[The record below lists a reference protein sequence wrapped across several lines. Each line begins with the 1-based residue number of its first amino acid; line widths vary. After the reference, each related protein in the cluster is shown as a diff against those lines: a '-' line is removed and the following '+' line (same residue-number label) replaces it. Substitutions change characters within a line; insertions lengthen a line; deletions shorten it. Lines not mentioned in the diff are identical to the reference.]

1 MGKHGECCEL
11 LPHMQIERNMRPLPC
26 FGNSLFS
33 NSPPTTGSEDEMGYG
48 YDMACSKCGRHHA
61 VTLGCGFSLPTVYSE
76 LVSDIETGA
85 FGKEWQELAAQTEC
99 FAIDVE
105 THLFRCETC
114 GFWECAP
121 SLSIYTPKDVEKTL
135 ETQYGEKTVRE
146 WGRVPHER
154 CDPQPQRGIPFPD
167 QLCDNKRNPEQKGD
181 AHETGM
187 LQITMPNRTQAA
199 DHLRHRRDG
208 RHRRARCPAAGR

>member
-1 MGKHGECCEL
+1 
-11 LPHMQIERNMRPLPC
+11 
-26 FGNSLFS
+26 
-33 NSPPTTGSEDEMGYG
+33 MGYG

-61 VTLGCGFSLPTVYSE
+61 VMLGCGFSLPTVYSE

-146 WGRVPHER
+146 WGRIPYVTAKELESDYVLVGEFTHVCEHCGHDMRMFSNRRTHRATLMCPDCGGKLER
-154 CDPQPQRGIPFPD
+154 CEGVLLWD
-167 QLCDNKRNPEQKGD
+167 
-181 AHETGM
+181 
-187 LQITMPNRTQAA
+187 
-199 DHLRHRRDG
+199 
-208 RHRRARCPAAGR
+208 